1 MSEHLSQRLMDGIAP
16 AKVLAIS
23 HLLEESEGAV
33 HSGIC
38 ALITTLLAGLSKK
51 AMTLSGASDVFLM
64 LTGPEVDLALPEA
77 LELMGSPGHANSLR
91 NAGRRM
97 LSTLFGAHRLD
108 VLGPALADISGLRTS
123 SANSLA
129 TLATPLV
136 FGMLK
141 KEICDNGL
149 DAESTASLLA
159 AQKLI
164 LAKPLA
170 SMTVSPG
177 DERTDLLAKGKTNAA
192 PNAGQARTASAKS
205 DSTLWVTSVI
215 GIPLAATLLWSFVD
229 TIGTKAPVVNVAAGK
244 AMSTKVVLTGFD
256 APLKIRFDTGKS
268 EISAADNLK
277 IKDAVVS
284 LTNHKGNL
292 VLIGYASKGGG
303 SAVSQELTSRRLL
316 AVAAALD
323 AEGFSSSRIA
333 IKPPVLIAFDDG
345 VVAAEARIV
354 EIRLP

>member
-23 HLLEESEGAV
+23 HLLKESEGAV

-38 ALITTLLAGLSKK
+38 ALIATLLAGLSKK

-64 LTGPEVDLALPEA
+64 LTGPEVEALPEA

-91 NAGRRM
+91 NSGRRM
-97 LSTLFGAHRLD
+97 LETLFGAHRLD
-108 VLGPALADISGLRTS
+108 VLGPALSDISGLRTS

-141 KEICDNGL
+141 KEIYDNGL

-177 DERTDLLAKGKTNAA
+177 DERADLLAKDKTSVA
-192 PNAGQARTASAKS
+192 PNAGQARTAPAKS
-205 DSTLWVTSVI
+205 NSTLWVTSVI
-215 GIPLAATLLWSFVD
+215 GIPIAVTLLWSFVD
-229 TIGTKAPVVNVAAGK
+229 TIGKKAPVVNVAAGK
-244 AMSTKVVLTGFD
+244 AMSTKVVVTGFD

-292 VLIGYASKGGG
+292 VLVGYASKGGG

-333 IKPPVLIAFDDG
+333 IKPPMLIAFDDG